1 MRKCLISGVILLFL
15 FSSLVFSGYNVC
27 EYDSKGYEF
36 ELSDY
41 DMIDID
47 NDGWANFQDR
57 DDDGD
62 GLSDSLELGLVKLY
76 SPLLI
81 FDDDEPCD
89 VDKEVV
95 ILHQVTPLNVDGDT
109 NYALLSFLVIY
120 PEDYGVDLYK
130 SWWEK
135 ISSWSKWAY
144 EGLMGLPLIDYAGEK
159 IGDAYKKIKVIDYVY
174 DKVLVFT
181 GIKSASDFLKW
192 LDKSIRHYHCGDT
205 EPIRFLVYCNNP
217 SKGRWTLKKI
227 IWTRHYDKPY
237 YGGWTYATDY
247 TGYFSYTGLRTTTS
261 KTVRFADYG
270 IGKGKGYHPIIF
282 VSKRKHAMYPDK
294 EFCENYLNSIEFE
307 GDSTYGHEISGV
319 LECPIPLEKCGGGVA
334 LMVPTPMQLNVGE
347 SYSRN
352 NIALKYTIYD
362 GIDPWSKDS
371 FTGPNPDVYDVDC
384 TGSAGSLGSKWCIDS
399 WLSNLNELPNFGL
412 PKSEGQGIEIPIDP
426 NLLK

>member
-1 MRKCLISGVILLFL
+1 MRKCLTSIAIILFFL
-15 FSSLVFSGYNVC
+15 FSSLISSGYDVY
-27 EYDSKGYEF
+27 EYDSKGYEV

-47 NDGWANFQDR
+47 NDGWSNFQDR

-89 VDKEVV
+89 VEYEVV

-109 NYALLSFLVIY
+109 NYALLSFVVVY
-120 PEDYGVDLYK
+120 PEDYGVDLYR

-135 ISSWSKWAY
+135 ISSWGKWVY
-144 EGLMGLPLIDYAGEK
+144 KKLTDLPLINYSKGL
-159 IGDAYKKIKVIDYVY
+159 KVIDYVY
-174 DKVLVFT
+174 DKVSTYT
-181 GIKSASDFLKW
+181 GIRSASDLLKW
-192 LDKSIRHYHCGDT
+192 LDKKIRHYHCGDT
-205 EPIRFLVYCNNP
+205 EAIRFLVYCENP
-217 SKGRWTLKKI
+217 SKGIWSLKKI
-227 IWTRHYDKPY
+227 IWKRHYDKPY

-247 TGYFSYTGLRTTTS
+247 TGYFSYTGLNVTTS

-270 IGKGKGYHPIIF
+270 IGKRKGYHPIIF

-294 EFCENYLNSIEFE
+294 EFCESYLNSVEFE
-307 GDSTYGHEISGV
+307 GESNYGHEISSV
-319 LECPIPLEKCGGGVA
+319 LECPVPLEKCGGGVA
-334 LMVPTPMQLNVGE
+334 LMVPTPIQFNVGE

-362 GIDPWSKDS
+362 GIDSWSKDD
-371 FTGPNPDVYDVDC
+371 FTGPNPDVYEVDC
-384 TGSAGSLGSKWCIDS
+384 TGSAGSLGSKWCIDYG
-399 WLSNLNELPNFGL
+399 LSNLNELPNFGL
-412 PKSEGQGIEIPIDP
+412 PESEGQGIEMSFDP
-426 NLLK
+426 